1 MRTEL
6 SDPTKY
12 LAPEKY
18 TLDIHV
24 ERGVPGF
31 LIRGLSVV
39 IRTAYAHVQIR

>member
-1 MRTEL
+1 MTTES

-31 LIRGLSVV
+31 LISGFSVV
-39 IRTAYAHVQIR
+39 IRAAYARVQIR